1 MLRPEQMRRLLIA
14 APKGEI
20 DTIIRE
26 LYRHNV
32 YHIEDFVPESES
44 PEELSIGHPLPGAS
58 DAASALI
65 DVRAIEKACGI
76 EPDNV
81 EVREKIPASKVR
93 AMIQTD
99 LPAIQKT
106 VKDLVAKRSDLEAC
120 QKKYEQ
126 RLKELEPFVA
136 FPLDLES
143 YRGYSWFTVFT
154 GHITHDV
161 SIDVPHEKYFSDQVD
176 GNMIVVV
183 VQNEH
188 REEVERTLLDAGFQA
203 VPVPEESGTPADNLK
218 AHAEKVRKASE
229 GIAQINKDI
238 EEIRDRH
245 TDFLVACDEL
255 LTADVERAEAP
266 LRFATTEETFIT
278 EGWVPD
284 DQAASI
290 QEALKKATGDR
301 IYIQELEI
309 EDDARVPVEYENPT
323 FATPT
328 QVLMDIYARPRYSEV
343 DPTLMVAVVF
353 PIFFGLILGDVGYG
367 AILLAL
373 SLGLRKIVTGDT
385 GRMLLKVLSYASV
398 SSIIFGILYS
408 EIFGAALKIPWI
420 TGWIEVPALFFNRHL
435 NIGGAA
441 GGHGPQVTELMV
453 LAIWIGILHITL
465 GRILGIINARKLY
478 RGKHAT
484 KAAIANAGWLGT
496 MWGILLMIWGFYA
509 IPMMPDLTG
518 LPVVAM
524 GLNVAAMLGVVL
536 LVAGILAIAQENPLE
551 LVEIPTIISHVLSY
565 ARLVA
570 VGLSSVAIAMVVNYI
585 AIGMII
591 GPQLEAIT
599 PVGVVIIIMGILVLL
614 VGHALNTALGLLGG
628 GLHSIRLHYVE
639 FFTKFYKGGGKK
651 YNPFGMKPK
660 FTEE

>member
-81 EVREKIPASKVR
+81 EGREKIPASKVR

-106 VKDLVAKRSDLEAC
+106 VKDLVAKRSDLESC

-126 RLKELEPFVA
+126 RLKDLEPFAA

-154 GHITHDV
+154 GHIAHDV

-183 VQNEH
+183 VPNEH

-266 LRFATTEETFIT
+266 LRFATTEETFIS
-278 EGWVPD
+278 EGWVPA
-284 DQAASI
+284 DQADRIRA
-290 QEALKKATGDR
+290 ALEKVTDGR
-301 IYIQELEI
+301 IYIEELEI
-309 EDDARVPVEYENPT
+309 DDPSRVPVEYKNPS
-323 FATPT
+323 FASPT
-328 QVLMDIYARPRYSEV
+328 QLLIDLYARPQYSEI
-343 DPTLMVAVVF
+343 DPTLMVAIVF
-353 PIFFGLILGDVGYG
+353 PIFFGMILGDVGYG
-367 AILLAL
+367 AILLVT
-373 SLGLRKIVTGDT
+373 SLGLRRIVKGEGGT
-385 GRMLLKVLSYASV
+385 MLLRVLGYASV

-408 EIFGAALKIPWI
+408 EIFGSSLKIPWF

-435 NIGGAA
+435 NIGTAS
-441 GGHGPQVTELMV
+441 GHAPQIIELMV
-453 LAIWIGILHITL
+453 LAIWIGVLHITL
-465 GRILGIINARKLY
+465 GRILGLVNARMFH

-484 KAAIANAGWLGT
+484 KAAIANLGWLGT
-496 MWGILLMIWGFYA
+496 MWGILLMIWAFYA
-509 IPMMPDLTG
+509 IPLMPDLTG

-524 GLNVAAMLGVVL
+524 GLNAAALLGAVL
-536 LVAGILAIAQENPLE
+536 LVAGILGIAQENPLE
-551 LVEIPTIISHVLSY
+551 LVELPTIISHVLSY
-565 ARLVA
+565 TRLVA

-591 GPQLEAIT
+591 EPQLEAIT
-599 PVGVVIIIMGILVLL
+599 PVGVIIIIVGILVLL
-614 VGHALNTALGLLGG
+614 MGHALNTALGLLGG